1 MSSRQEEK
9 AKRRAEREE
18 QERQAAASAANSR
31 RLQIV
36 GGVVLV
42 IAAIAAIVVVATS
55 GGGGDSGDAQKAKAV
70 AGVKLPAVVETDL
83 GKAAKKAGCV
93 QLNPPNEGQDH
104 VSGSVDYTKAKSNPP
119 ASGKHNP
126 VPAEDGIY
134 PPGREPE
141 PENWIHSLEH
151 GRIEIQYAP
160 GTPKRTVDQ
169 LETLG
174 SEEFN
179 GSAGYHML
187 VLQNNTKMPYAV
199 AAVAWTHVLGC
210 KTMNNG
216 VFDAVRAFRKQW
228 TDQAPERIP

>member
-1 MSSRQEEK
+1 MSSRQDEK

-18 QERQAAASAANSR
+18 QERKEAAAAANTR
-31 RLQIV
+31 RLQIA
-36 GGVVLV
+36 GGVLLAL
-42 IAAIAAIVVVATS
+42 AAIAAIVVVATS
-55 GGGGDSGDAQKAKAV
+55 GGGGGDGDAKKASAV

-93 QLNPPNEGQDH
+93 QLNPASEGQDH
-104 VSGSVDYTKAKSNPP
+104 VTTPVTYKNSNPP
-119 ASGKHNP
+119 ASGPHNP
-126 VPAEDGIY
+126 VAAEDGIY
-134 PPGREPE
+134 PAGREPE
-141 PENWIHSLEH
+141 PENWVHSLEH

-160 GTPKRTVDQ
+160 GTPKKTIDQ

-179 GSAGYHML
+179 GSAGYHVL
-187 VLQNNTKMPYAV
+187 VFQNNTKMKYAV